1 MCQCVA
7 QEDVRDSVT
16 VAFEGEVFDHP
27 VEFDDDEQAPRKY
40 DNSVVPYG
48 FQMLEEKRRLHTGIR
63 RRRPRR

>member
-1 MCQCVA
+1 MCQCIA

-40 DNSVVPYG
+40 DDTVVPYG
-48 FQMLEEKRRLHTGIR
+48 FHIEEDNRRLRTGIR
-63 RRRPRR
+63 RRPRR